1 MKLLFICITFLFFG
15 CIESNELYI
24 EDATTNG
31 SLSLTQDLDMQVEI
45 DACVEQWL
53 CWNTESDLHG
63 GPCLP
68 GCRVP
73 GDNHTFCYFVEC
85 E

>member
-1 MKLLFICITFLFFG
+1 
-15 CIESNELYI
+15 
-24 EDATTNG
+24 
-31 SLSLTQDLDMQVEI
+31 MQVEI